1 MQHDVIVVGAGPAGS
16 ATAFECARRGVSVLI
31 LDRAEF
37 PRDKPCG
44 GGVSIRSAKLLPFD
58 LSPVVERTIS
68 GMRFSWRQSGDFGRD
83 YPQPVTYLTQRSRL
97 DAFLLQKA
105 VDVGVAFVPHAQ
117 VKDIRR
123 AKRGVEVFAGAVWHQ
138 GRTLVA
144 ADGANGIAA
153 RLAGIQTRLSLGVA
167 LEGNITPKEGVLQ
180 RWDAAM
186 GFDLGDVPGGYGWLF
201 PKGDHVNVGVGG
213 WRSAGPTLRQRL
225 DRLVRYYGFEPGQL
239 WGLRG
244 HYLPVRTGASCLTE
258 GNALAVGDAAGLLD
272 PLTGEGI
279 YAAIFSGQTASEH
292 LAAYLSGAAPS
303 LAGYEDELRET
314 LLPELDAGRTLHM
327 LFHLS
332 PRMYVRLQRRS
343 PKVWQAVC
351 KLLRG
356 ERSYLDVRRR
366 LGFGWR
372 LAVLIAAV
380 TYLATSLRREAGYG
394 GAHGQ
399 GQRGLLGRLR
409 TPA

>member
-16 ATAFECARRGVSVLI
+16 ATALGCARLGLSVLI

-44 GGVSIRSAKLLPFD
+44 GGVSIRAASLLSFD
-58 LSPVVERTIS
+58 LSPVVERTIT
-68 GMRFSWRQSGDFGRD
+68 GMHFSWRQSGGFCRD

-105 VDVGVAFVPHAQ
+105 VEGGAVFVPRAL
-117 VKDIRR
+117 VNDIRR
-123 AKRGVEVFAGAVWHQ
+123 TENGVGVLAGGVWHR
-138 GRTLVA
+138 GRLLVA
-144 ADGANGIAA
+144 ADGANGVAA

-167 LEGNITPKEGVLQ
+167 LEGNVTPKNGVP
-180 RWDAAM
+180 RDWDAAM

-201 PKGDHVNVGVGG
+201 PKGDHVNIGVGG
-213 WRSAGPTLRQRL
+213 WKSAGPTLRQRL
-225 DRLVRYYGFEPGQL
+225 DRLVRYYGFDPGQL
-239 WGLRG
+239 HGLRG
-244 HYLPVRTGASCLTE
+244 HYLPVRMNGSRLVQ

-279 YAAIFSGQTASEH
+279 YAAIFSGQAAARH
-292 LAAYLSGAAPS
+292 LAAYLSGGATS

-314 LLPELDAGRTLHM
+314 LLRELDAGRTLHG
-327 LFHLS
+327 LFHLT
-332 PRMYVRLQRRS
+332 PRTYVSLQRRS
-343 PKVWQAVC
+343 PRMWRAVC

-366 LGFGWR
+366 LGPVWPVLG
-372 LAVLIAAV
+372 LAAAAA
-380 TYLATSLRREAGYG
+380 YLVMPLRREAGTG
-394 GAHGQ
+394 RTRAGFGQ
-399 GQRGLLGRLR
+399 QR
-409 TPA
+409 ASA